1 MALLMFEQDLIG
13 GDYLDYEQY
22 FESAL
27 TCHKEIKEKT
37 DYEVRTVKKIL
48 QSVTDGDINSV
59 PKLIAGLRESA
70 REREDALSRL
80 EELTA
85 GFDGREYMSGGD
97 YVSQMLE
104 CCARLGVD
112 THGSFPAYEM
122 FPCRVTINTEA
133 QDVTVD
139 RKRIQCL
146 RPSKLVSL
154 IKAELDRLSK
164 VSFNAAAF
172 AKELAVA
179 YDLALLK
186 KSKGKAYDA
195 GGPCYLLDLYDYL
208 TPMRRHKREYTR
220 NNYAFDLARLYA
232 TEDLVLD
239 DGRRFRFDT
248 VRESKKAIRILD
260 QYNTEQYIA
269 TIRLTPSA

>member
-1 MALLMFEQDLIG
+1 
-13 GDYLDYEQY
+13 LDYERY
-22 FESAL
+22 YEEAL
-27 TCHKEIKEKT
+27 VYHKEIKEKT
-37 DYEVRTVKKIL
+37 DYEARTVKKIL
-48 QSVTDGDINSV
+48 QNVSDGDINSI

-70 REREDALSRL
+70 KEREEALSRL

-85 GFDGREYMSGGD
+85 GFDGGEYMAGGD
-97 YVSQMLE
+97 FVAQMLE
-104 CCARLGVD
+104 YCARSGVD
-112 THGSFPAYEM
+112 TYGSFPMYEM
-122 FPCRVTINTEA
+122 FPCRVTINSET
-133 QDVTVD
+133 QDITVD

-154 IKAELDRLSK
+154 IKAELDRLSR

-172 AKELAVA
+172 AKELAAA

-186 KSKGKAYDA
+186 KSKGKAYDT

-208 TPMRRHKREYTR
+208 TPMRRHKRDYTK

-232 TEDLVLD
+232 TEDLKLD

-260 QYNTEQYIA
+260 QYNAEQYIA